1 MKKSSMSIAP
11 GVIVEKVGDDVV
23 VMVPESTEVIRLS
36 GDTAQLVRA
45 IHDGLPVVPSEAVY
59 ELIDRGI
66 LVSHTGMSRRGLITA
81 GAIGAG
87 AGVAAL
93 AMPSVAAASSDPPRA
108 NWNAF
113 SWAGGVSTSDI
124 TEIAGFASNLPA
136 DVTDGTWDLTISTVT
151 TTPSTIQVSVTGG
164 VFSFGSDGVPVSP
177 SISVS
182 GGDPDPSTLQGTLS
196 KNGVSVPLTFTYIPP
211 RT

>member
-11 GVIVEKVGDDVV
+11 GVIVEMVGDDLV

-36 GDTAQLVRA
+36 GDAAQLVRA
-45 IHDGLPVVPSEAVY
+45 IHDGLPVLPSEAVT

-93 AMPSVAAASSDPPRA
+93 AMPSVASASSNPPQA
-108 NWNAF
+108 TWSVF
-113 SWAGGVSTSDI
+113 TLLSGDTSI
-124 TEIAGFASNLPA
+124 SEIYFQARNLPA

-151 TTPSTIQVSVTGG
+151 TSPSTVQVSVAGG
-164 VFSFGSDGVPVSP
+164 RFDFPTDFLNEGVPVTP
-177 SISVS
+177 NIQIANGV
-182 GGDPDPSTLQGTLS
+182 PDPSTLEGTLS
-196 KNGVSVPLTFTYIPP
+196 KNGVSIPLTFTFL
-211 RT
+211 